1 MRPKSI
7 VFLTS
12 HSSLGGAQIL
22 WSNIAEGFRQRGHDV
37 QLVALYPWSDPKRE
51 STPEH
56 PFEYI
61 VASRPKSLPK
71 QIEMLRRLVAR
82 IKETKPDVIVTALP
96 AANVLVPLAAKLAR
110 TGTKVVITH
119 HSPAETHS
127 RVLNYIDGYT
137 GSLSTVKWIV
147 SVSGAVSDSLDNK
160 PKRYLPKRKVI
171 YNALPPDIEQ
181 LLVDLNEQHSPR
193 AARGRTV
200 VATGRLAKQKNY
212 PLLIRSAAHLP
223 DVTFNIV
230 GDGPDADALTQL
242 AADLSVSD
250 RLNFMGRRQR
260 EEALRIL
267 AAGDIFAQV
276 SLFEGHSLALVEAA
290 KLGMPLIVSD
300 SPVQIESVT
309 ASDGTQ
315 CGIIVGM
322 QDDRDLAQQ
331 ISTLLSD
338 PSQYQLWSE
347 RSRKLGA
354 EATFHGVIDAYQEL
368 LV

>member
-1 MRPKSI
+1 MRPQSI

-12 HSSLGGAQIL
+12 HSALGGAQFL
-22 WSNIAEGFRQRGHDV
+22 WSNIAEGFHKRGHEV
-37 QLVALYPWSDPKRE
+37 QLVALYPWSDPERE

-56 PFEYI
+56 PWEYI
-61 VASRPKSLPK
+61 VESRPKSLPK
-71 QIEMLRRLVAR
+71 QIEMVRQLVAR
-82 IKETKPDVIVTALP
+82 IKRTQPDVIVTALP
-96 AANVLVPLAAKLAR
+96 AANVLAPLAAKLAG

-137 GSLSTVKWIV
+137 GSLSNVKWVV
-147 SVSGAVSDSLDNK
+147 SVSGAVSRSLDGK
-160 PKRYLPKRKVI
+160 PKQYLPKRKVI
-171 YNALPPDIEQ
+171 YNALPPDIEK
-181 LLVDLNEQHSPR
+181 LLADLDKQHSPR
-193 AARGRTV
+193 SARGRKV

-223 DVTFNIV
+223 DVTFDIV
-230 GDGPDADALTQL
+230 GDGPDADALTGL
-242 AADLSVSD
+242 ATELNVTD
-250 RLNFMGRRQR
+250 RLNFLGHRQR
-260 EEALRIL
+260 EDALRVL
-267 AAGDIFAQV
+267 AEGDIFAQV

-309 ASDGTQ
+309 ASDGTR
-315 CGIIVGM
+315 CGIVVGM
-322 QDDRDLAQQ
+322 QDDRDLARQ
-331 ISTLLSD
+331 ISNLLSD